1 MAREASTLRDR
12 GQLPGWLLFAPI
24 TFRINSKHVAMSRL
38 GIYCCVL
45 CCLYPGWLLFCLDIR
60 ISLRLCIRFVV
71 VSLFFHP
78 HQRPQQ
84 LLQFVVFWPV
94 SSPLFQLIIAY
105 FSLFQS
111 LMSSPTA
118 SRLIVVWFVW
128 SSLAFIL
135 PCGGVKPA
143 RHPARSFVEVAAVIM
158 TAMAVKLT
166 PPTPPYV
173 AKVFVG
179 VLVEFVRVLAAICR
193 LPIMVGD
200 GECVVHIDTGS
211 NYSRIKAVAGD
222 LDVGRPIN
230 G

>member
-1 MAREASTLRDR
+1 
-12 GQLPGWLLFAPI
+12 
-24 TFRINSKHVAMSRL
+24 
-38 GIYCCVL
+38 
-45 CCLYPGWLLFCLDIR
+45 
-60 ISLRLCIRFVV
+60 
-71 VSLFFHP
+71 
-78 HQRPQQ
+78 
-84 LLQFVVFWPV
+84 
-94 SSPLFQLIIAY
+94 
-105 FSLFQS
+105 
-111 LMSSPTA
+111 MSSPTA

-128 SSLAFIL
+128 SSLAFIF
-135 PCGGVKPA
+135 PYGGDKPV
-143 RHPARSFVEVAAVIM
+143 RHPVRSFVEVSAVIM